1 MALHVHL
8 VLTRQKKFFF
18 HDSWKIPGMKIAI
31 VDFGKKKLQNVINNL
46 PLFKPDR
53 NGSILTGT
61 AK

>member
-31 VDFGKKKLQNVINNL
+31 VDFRQKEV
-46 PLFKPDR
+46 
-53 NGSILTGT
+53 
-61 AK
+61 AKCNK